1 LKEKEMSPISAE
13 MNGNVPN
20 QALNS
25 SSTSNSTTGSK
36 SILDD
41 SNSGGSEADAD
52 GGNFIHSTSG
62 GSGSGG
68 GPAKFTPNED
78 YEGIEQPT
86 SSTENYTYG
95 PSSVESGPKFVGTL
109 IPNRVF
115 VGGISCQ
122 TTESEL
128 LTLFSQV
135 HKHVSQSVQ
144 CISNF
149 SFSQFGSVR
158 GTKIIMDRAGVSKGY
173 GFVTFETEEE
183 AKRLFISMNNRVI
196 IYSN

>member
-1 LKEKEMSPISAE
+1 LDSRTIGQQEKELKEKEMSPISAE
-13 MNGNVPN
+13 MNGNVSN
-20 QALNS
+20 EALNS
-25 SSTSNSTTGSK
+25 STNSNSTTGSK

-68 GPAKFTPNED
+68 GPTKFTQNED
-78 YEGIEQPT
+78 HEGYEGIEQPT

-135 HKHVSQSVQ
+135 STSHLTMQ
-144 CISNF
+144 CMSI
-149 SFSQFGSVR
+149 
-158 GTKIIMDRAGVSKGY
+158 
-173 GFVTFETEEE
+173 
-183 AKRLFISMNNRVI
+183 
-196 IYSN
+196 